1 RHPRP
6 TALGVDAVIG
16 SPARLGMKFLLPDVT
31 ISGCPHS
38 PAAFLSR
45 RVANARH
52 SGGGG
57 TAHGNP
63 LDNTCK
69 TRSNSPMQSKKTY
82 IASSLL
88 ACLLAATLARATEPS
103 PFALPQTDDPRQVSP
118 APASQPPAASSPFA
132 LPPQPEQPQPQTQNQ
147 SQTQQPEQVDPDAVF
162 GQPSGAQGTAPPTAA
177 AGTALTPATTAPPP
191 GSLPA
196 AGLSVTELLTMG
208 TDLARQMKYDE
219 ARVALE
225 KASALEPGN
234 VLVLNNLGLV
244 MRKLGRIEE
253 ATRAYTS
260 AIQANPGF
268 ALTYKNYGILLEQ
281 NGEKRRAVDAYRR
294 YCSLA
299 PNAPDMQKVSQRADW
314 LAGGL

>member
-1 RHPRP
+1 
-6 TALGVDAVIG
+6 
-16 SPARLGMKFLLPDVT
+16 MK
-31 ISGCPHS
+31 
-38 PAAFLSR
+38 
-45 RVANARH
+45 
-52 SGGGG
+52 
-57 TAHGNP
+57 
-63 LDNTCK
+63 
-69 TRSNSPMQSKKTY
+69 SKITKM
-82 IASSLL
+82 ACSLL
-88 ACLLAATLARATEPS
+88 ACLFAASLAQATEPS
-103 PFALPQTDDPRQVSP
+103 PFALPQTNDQGQVSP
-118 APASQPPAASSPFA
+118 PPASQSQATPSPFA
-132 LPPQPEQPQPQTQNQ
+132 LPQTDQPQTQP
-147 SQTQQPEQVDPDAVF
+147 QTQQPEQVDPDAVF
-162 GQPSGAQGTAPPTAA
+162 GQPSGTQTV
-177 AGTALTPATTAPPP
+177 PPP
-191 GSLPA
+191 AATGTVIAPGTTMPPSGSLPA
-196 AGLSVTELLTMG
+196 AGLSVPELLAMG

-225 KASALEPGN
+225 KASALDPGN

-260 AIQANPGF
+260 AIQVDPGF